1 MLYTIGHSN
10 HESAAFLGL
19 LRQHGVTAV
28 GDVRSQPYS
37 RYVPQYSR
45 DALETALAE
54 AGIAYVFLGKELGAR
69 SDNPLCYLDGQVQ
82 YDRLAAEPIF
92 AEGIGR
98 VVQGMQRYR
107 IALLCA
113 EKDPLD
119 CHRALLVAR
128 KLFESGIPVSHILA
142 DGALEG
148 QQAMESRLLA
158 ACKLP
163 AGDLFTSRAEFV
175 AEAYRIRGER
185 VAYQEKAA
193 EQADEEAA
201 QVEEE
206 AEQVESQVEEGAP

>member
-1 MLYTIGHSN
+1 MKYVNSLYTIGHSN
-10 HESAAFLGL
+10 HEIAVFLGL

-37 RYVPQYSR
+37 RWVPYYSR
-45 DALETALAE
+45 DALEPLLAA

-69 SDNPLCYLDGQVQ
+69 SDNPACYREGKVQ
-82 YDRLAAEPIF
+82 YDRLAREPIF

-98 VVQGMQRYR
+98 VLQGIERYR

-128 KLFESGIPVSHILA
+128 RLFESGVAVNHIHA

-148 QQAMESRLLA
+148 HQAMESRLLA

-163 AGDLFTSRAEFV
+163 EGDLFTSRAEFV
-175 AEAYRIRGER
+175 ADAYRIQGER
-185 VAYQEKAA
+185 AA
-193 EQADEEAA
+193 FRDKEMEQGEDAA
-201 QVEEE
+201 
-206 AEQVESQVEEGAP
+206 S

>member
-1 MLYTIGHSN
+1 MNSMLYTIGHSN
-10 HESAAFLGL
+10 HEIAVFLGL
-19 LRQHGVTAV
+19 LRQHGITAV

-45 DALETALAE
+45 DALETALTD

-69 SDNPLCYLDGQVQ
+69 SDNPACFREGKVQ
-82 YDRLAAEPIF
+82 YDRLAEEPLF
-92 AEGIGR
+92 AEGISR

-128 KLFESGIPVSHILA
+128 KLFEAGVPVSHIHA
-142 DGALEG
+142 DGALESHE
-148 QQAMESRLLA
+148 AMESRLLA

-163 AGDLFTSRAEFV
+163 EGDLFTSRQEFV
-175 AEAYRIRGER
+175 ADAYRLRGER
-185 VAYQEKAA
+185 VAYQEKDTEQA
-193 EQADEEAA
+193 EQ
-201 QVEEE
+201 
-206 AEQVESQVEEGAP
+206 QVEEGAAP